1 MVLSLSLVS
10 VEGASFDGTYNY
22 AYNLNGPGGWE
33 THQVDKGFIV
43 RNGRVSSNPSAFS
56 GTVDSGGNVYFTG
69 PSPYGSPSAT
79 FTGVI
84 YSDGTGDGTYQDSQG
99 LGGRWSVARVSGG
112 GGFSFMGIVDT
123 LLSLLYSFSFIGE
136 AVGLSGTTAAAV
148 GSAAVI
154 FVVVSVIAIV
164 TTRAS
169 GRGKRAVM
177 DDRGKDGKPWVRYEF
192 SQQRPYEAS
201 EAPPGAQETPA
212 SFIGVPPPRESP
224 PVGLH
229 VEGRALPERLD
240 LRSAWLG
247 GQVNLSWDRPPYDP
261 EKYEL
266 LGYEVTSCSTTVAAP
281 SPAGERRS
289 SSGPTARV
297 ALRPIIRPTG
307 GTPGGISTGTVWTRC
322 SGISTRIVRIGLFGS
337 ARLRLP
343 PWGEAAS
350 LFFGSVAWCGFISR
364 RGLYG
369 FWSPV
374 V

>member
-43 RNGRVSSNPSAFS
+43 RNGRISSNPSAFS
-56 GTVDSGGNVYFTG
+56 GTVDSSGNVYFTG

-112 GGFSFMGIVDT
+112 GGFSVMGIVDT

-177 DDRGKDGKPWVRYEF
+177 EKWGAGEKPTVRYDF
-192 SQQRPYEAS
+192 SQQRPYEAEGS
-201 EAPPGAQETPA
+201 DASPSVSSPGILETPA
-212 SFIGVPPPRESP
+212 STIGVPPPPQSP
-224 PVGLH
+224 PIGLH

-240 LRSAWLG
+240 LRSAWQP
-247 GQVNLSWDRPPYDP
+247 GQVNLSWERPPFDP
-261 EKYEL
+261 EKFEL
-266 LGYEVTSCSTTVAAP
+266 MGYEVIRLEFDGSNTVASRGPPVQLGPDSTGCTAP
-281 SPAGERRS
+281 YNQTYRWN
-289 SSGPTARV
+289 
-297 ALRPIIRPTG
+297 TG
-307 GTPGGISTGTVWTRC
+307 GDIEGYRVDALFRDLHPDSPNRMGRVGTTA
-322 SGISTRIVRIGLFGS
+322 F
-337 ARLRLP
+337 AP
-343 PWGEAAS
+343 
-350 LFFGSVAWCGFISR
+350 
-364 RGLYG
+364 RG
-369 FWSPV
+369 
-374 V
+374 